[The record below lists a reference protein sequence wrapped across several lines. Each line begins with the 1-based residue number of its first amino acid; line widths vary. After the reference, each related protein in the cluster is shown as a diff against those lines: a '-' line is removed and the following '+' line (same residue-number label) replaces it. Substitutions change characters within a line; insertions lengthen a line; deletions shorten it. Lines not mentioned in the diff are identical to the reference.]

1 MEIPMRDPVR
11 TIYEKSG
18 DRSYLP
24 RHSMSGLTIPL
35 RLFSW
40 SGEKGGFM
48 YIRDLTGQIA
58 AKFLSHLAAKAL

>member
-1 MEIPMRDPVR
+1 MRDPVR

-40 SGEKGGFM
+40 HRQLNTFTCPSRCLGPEWATHFQEL
-48 YIRDLTGQIA
+48 RPVA
-58 AKFLSHLAAKAL
+58 E